1 MIRLFKKKKKIEF
14 YDSIEELPYKNYMK
28 FNKEMMR
35 QNEVGHNFGDVK
47 KRIER
52 SINFIVSGFPD
63 KAIKELNN
71 SLLTLAYS
79 ENEINPSGLALATIV
94 KSIDGEKIED
104 LSSDGL
110 QETLKILTDLGI
122 TQKEIETTSLKVKK
136 NLKPN

>member
-14 YDSIEELPYKNYMK
+14 YDSIEDLPYKNYMK

-71 SLLTLAYS
+71 SLLTFAYS

-122 TQKEIETTSLKVKK
+122 TQKEIETTALKVKK
-136 NLKPN
+136 KLKPN

>member
-71 SLLTLAYS
+71 SLLTFAYS

>member
-52 SINFIVSGFPD
+52 SINFIVS
-63 KAIKELNN
+63 
-71 SLLTLAYS
+71 
-79 ENEINPSGLALATIV
+79 
-94 KSIDGEKIED
+94 
-104 LSSDGL
+104 
-110 QETLKILTDLGI
+110 
-122 TQKEIETTSLKVKK
+122 
-136 NLKPN
+136 

>member
-122 TQKEIETTSLKVKK
+122 TQKEIETTALKVKK
-136 NLKPN
+136 KLKPN

>member
-71 SLLTLAYS
+71 SLLTFAYS

-122 TQKEIETTSLKVKK
+122 TQKEIETTALKVKK
-136 NLKPN
+136 KLKPN